1 VALRRV
7 TPGRLVLASLACS
20 LAVFCIVQDRV
31 AAAGVGR
38 YVVLKRAA
46 LAGGGP
52 DVTVDGVMVPAV
64 RTSVARGLAWGGGA
78 LAAGLAITA
87 LHRRGGP
94 SGPPDPRRG
103 GPSGPPDRP

>member
-1 VALRRV
+1 VARRGV

-52 DVTVDGVMVPAV
+52 DVTLDGVMGPAP
-64 RTSVARGLAWGGGA
+64 RTSVARGLAWAGGV
-78 LAAGLAITA
+78 LAAGLAVAA
-87 LHRRGGP
+87 LQHRGGP
-94 SGPPDPRRG
+94 SGPPGRR
-103 GPSGPPDRP
+103 

>member
-1 VALRRV
+1 VARRGV

-52 DVTVDGVMVPAV
+52 DVTLDGVMVPAV
-64 RTSVARGLAWGGGA
+64 RSSVTRGLVWGGGVFA
-78 LAAGLAITA
+78 SGLVIAAWQ
-87 LHRRGGP
+87 RRGELRRGEP
-94 SGPPDPRRG
+94 SGPPDSR
-103 GPSGPPDRP
+103 

>member
-1 VALRRV
+1 MALHGV
-7 TPGRLVLASLACS
+7 TPGRLLLASLACS

-52 DVTVDGVMVPAV
+52 DVTLDAVMAPAV
-64 RTSVARGLAWGGGA
+64 RTSVTRGLAWGGGVF
-78 LAAGLAITA
+78 AAGLMVAA
-87 LHRRGGP
+87 LPASRRTP
-94 SGPPDPRRG
+94 
-103 GPSGPPDRP
+103 